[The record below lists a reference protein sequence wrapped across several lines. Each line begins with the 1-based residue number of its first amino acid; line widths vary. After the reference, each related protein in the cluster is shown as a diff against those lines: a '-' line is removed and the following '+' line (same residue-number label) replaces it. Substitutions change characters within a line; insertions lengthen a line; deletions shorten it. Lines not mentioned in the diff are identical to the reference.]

1 MRKKSSGFTVYST
14 HVPVAHVSVPRRR
27 PTLVGLLLLED
38 IRPDH
43 VREIL
48 GLNAL
53 VSGYI
58 IVTLNR
64 SGLTAIKWHV
74 PVSGGKQAQIAAI
87 TLAKIVSKI
96 TGITSTRHKL
106 RDRKEVA
113 RALAA

>member
-1 MRKKSSGFTVYST
+1 MRKRSSGFTVYSSRVS
-14 HVPVAHVSVPRRR
+14 VPRVSVPRRR
-27 PTLVGLLLLED
+27 LTLVGVLLLED
-38 IRPDH
+38 IHLDH
-43 VREIL
+43 AREIL

-53 VSGYI
+53 VSGSI

-64 SGLTAIKWHV
+64 SGSTAIKWHV

-96 TGITSTRHKL
+96 TGITSTRHNL
-106 RDRKEVA
+106 RDRKEIA